1 LHLKIVVSESLV
13 WAIISS
19 LITLGNAPTPLK
31 IHIKGALN
39 VGCSREE
46 IIQII
51 IEMAAYAGFP
61 AAINAI
67 RVTREVFFELDK
79 EKSVDHRN
87 LSLQ

>member
-1 LHLKIVVSESLV
+1 
-13 WAIISS
+13 
-19 LITLGNAPTPLK
+19 
-31 IHIKGALN
+31 
-39 VGCSREE
+39 
-46 IIQII
+46 
-51 IEMAAYAGFP
+51 MAAYAGFP